1 MTMDMSPVAVIA
13 AIALGLSGSAAQT
26 PDTGGR
32 PPSAKH
38 EAIVV
43 RGCVS
48 GPLLRELR
56 VQKSHMPSEAP
67 ETAVVYRLTGEK
79 KLLQLIRKEHEDQLL
94 DVAGE
99 ITSNGTGTV
108 RIRGRRQ
115 AGGNGA
121 GKARVLPDPPGD
133 VLRGHPAHL
142 RAMRPRGIPA
152 FLGSAGFHRVL
163 QGSARFVPP
172 LKDSEPRPR
181 TTDGCP

>member
-1 MTMDMSPVAVIA
+1 MDMSPVAVIA

-108 RIRGRRQ
+108 RSKEMGKLRVYVGDGRPEVTEQGKPESYPTLRVTSFEVIRPTCEQ
-115 AGGNGA
+115 
-121 GKARVLPDPPGD
+121 
-133 VLRGHPAHL
+133 
-142 RAMRPRGIPA
+142 
-152 FLGSAGFHRVL
+152 
-163 QGSARFVPP
+163 
-172 LKDSEPRPR
+172 
-181 TTDGCP
+181 